1 MRITI
6 RKHVRMKHTR
16 EDIMLYRRSKGRF
29 ALSRAAVL
37 LGLFF
42 TTLLV
47 SAILAPGRFSEAHGP
62 AGQQNFG
69 VAAVNAD
76 PDSSLTPYYIP
87 DAKMAPDEEPSFKT
101 KATPTGEVVNSRY
114 AVARTGTN
122 SYRVFNIEFDS
133 ARSYNSFKVS
143 GAHVFN
149 RFGRFADIFI
159 ADDSTFD
166 QVHSN
171 VLKAP
176 GVVWTEMAGKATAPP
191 LPRALTGFKTKQPPE
206 PIVRGGFQGLTG
218 AGVIIAFVDSGLD
231 FRNPD
236 FIKYDRE
243 GQPTSRLRYFWD
255 TTSAVFDTLKLGTKP
270 PLSYPNGSSVGTLY
284 TREQLTAELRS
295 TTQNIPATDLSGHG
309 TACAGVATGNGN
321 NAPGNKDVQ
330 GVAPDADIIAV
341 RVGAGEG
348 GEMENS
354 YLLNAIAAW
363 LDKVSDDTP
372 LVVSCSFGSLD
383 GGHDGHRV
391 AERQLD
397 ARFTL
402 NRRGRALVVAA
413 GNEGTTPVHAE
424 VDFKGWDGAGLLSF
438 TAAASDAYLYVYF
451 DSGDVKDILASTGKG
466 VKKKVWVNPL
476 TKQAVMLVSLP
487 NGDGELRL
495 STLSGRS
502 MKADAYIFKGS
513 FKPGSVSYSNLVSS
527 PGTAGNAITV
537 GSYDWNDVFGE
548 ATWKDAC
555 SNLMVVGR
563 LSCYSSPGYTR
574 LGTIKPDFAAPGEH
588 YSASYARKPDG
599 SGVNPMKIRVDATSK
614 YRLFSGTSAATPY
627 TAGVVAL
634 LLQKKPTLT
643 VGEIKELL
651 RLNSTSSQ
659 RLTGDVPNPQW
670 GYGKLDLAAVERIMK
685 AVD

>member
-1 MRITI
+1 M
-6 RKHVRMKHTR
+6 V
-16 EDIMLYRRSKGRF
+16 
-29 ALSRAAVL
+29 AVDD
-37 LGLFF
+37 
-42 TTLLV
+42 
-47 SAILAPGRFSEAHGP
+47 
-62 AGQQNFG
+62 
-69 VAAVNAD
+69 D
-76 PDSSLTPYYIP
+76 PDSSLDSSYIP
-87 DAKMAPDEEPSFKT
+87 DAKMAPDEESYFNA
-101 KATPTGEVVNSRY
+101 KATPTGGVADNRY
-114 AVARTGTN
+114 AVALAGTK

-133 ARSYNSFKVS
+133 ARACNSFKVR
-143 GAHVFN
+143 GAYVFN
-149 RFGRFADIFI
+149 RFRRFADVFI
-159 ADDSTFD
+159 ADDGTLP
-166 QVHSN
+166 QVHSR
-171 VLKAP
+171 VRKAP
-176 GVVWTEMAGKATAPP
+176 GVVWIEMAGRATAPP
-191 LPRALTGFKTKQPPE
+191 QPRALTGFKTKQPPE
-206 PIVRGGFQGLTG
+206 AIVRGGFQGLTG

-236 FIKYDRE
+236 FVKYDQD

-255 TTSAVFDTLKLGTKP
+255 TTSDAFDTLKLGTKP
-270 PLSYPNGSSVGTLY
+270 PLSYPNGASVGTLY

-295 TTQNIPATDLSGHG
+295 TTRNIPATDLCGHG
-309 TACAGVATGNGN
+309 TACAGVAAGNGN
-321 NAPGNKDVQ
+321 NAPGNKYVQ
-330 GVAPDADIIAV
+330 GVAPEADIIAV

-354 YLLNAIAAW
+354 YLLNAVAAW
-363 LDKVSDDTP
+363 LDTVSADVP

-397 ARFTL
+397 ARFAL

-413 GNEGTTPVHAE
+413 GNEGTAPVHAE
-424 VDFKGWDGAGLLSF
+424 VNFKGWDGAGLLHF
-438 TAAASDAYLYVYF
+438 TATASDAHLYVYF
-451 DSGDVKDILASTGKG
+451 DSDDVKDILASTGKG
-466 VKKKVWVNPL
+466 MKKKVWVNPL
-476 TKQAVMLVSLP
+476 TKQAVMLVTLP
-487 NGDGELRL
+487 NGDGKLRL

-513 FKPGSVSYSNLVSS
+513 FKPGSVSYSNLISS

-548 ATWKDAC
+548 ATWNDAC
-555 SNLMVVGR
+555 NNLMVVGR

-574 LGTIKPDFAAPGEH
+574 LGTIKPDFAAPGQY

-599 SGVNPMKIRVDATSK
+599 SGVNPMKIKVDATSR

-627 TAGVVAL
+627 TSGVVAL

-643 VGEIKELL
+643 VGEIKDLL
-651 RLNSTSSQ
+651 RLHSTSSQ